1 MYQLI
6 SEENKE
12 SEEST
17 KALEP
22 EHVLNS
28 PMVPEVSTREPYPS
42 ISVNTSSTN
51 AINRGQR
58 SLTSPHF
65 VPTNKVPI
73 NPMAGIEIKLP
84 IFNGNGLEDQEKHWF
99 LCDIV

>member
-1 MYQLI
+1 MFPREGGTELESGFLRSRRRFRFGKRQKTMFERGSCSIGHEEEGYEFTSYLDEGSFDEEEVYQLI

-28 PMVPEVSTREPYPS
+28 RWYP
-42 ISVNTSSTN
+42 
-51 AINRGQR
+51 R
-58 SLTSPHF
+58 
-65 VPTNKVPI
+65 
-73 NPMAGIEIKLP
+73 
-84 IFNGNGLEDQEKHWF
+84 
-99 LCDIV
+99 